1 MRKLLIILG
10 FLCQLGFYAFMVISA
25 LIIDPEPSEGMSPA
39 FAMMIYSLIFL
50 IFFMLLYAIEAICA
64 IREDAS
70 FSTVLRLIFLLISAV
85 VFNFTAYYEGHAI
98 CVILSVI
105 IFIVECKALADA

>member
-10 FLCQLGFYAFMVISA
+10 FLCHIGFYAFMVLSA
-25 LIIDPEPSEGMSPA
+25 LMIGPDSDGGMHPA

-50 IFFMLLYAIEAICA
+50 IFFMLLYGIEAILA
-64 IREDAS
+64 VKEDGG
-70 FSTVLRLIFLLISAV
+70 FGNILRLVFLVIAAF
-85 VFNFTAYYEGHAI
+85 VFNETAYYEGHVI

-105 IFIVECKALADA
+105 IFIVECKAMADA